1 MNFIFPM
8 GGLSSRFANAGYT
21 LPKFQLDLYEKTVF
35 EHAVI
40 GFSRFFSDHTFVFA
54 FRGGSEIAGFVT
66 EKCLGLGIPEAN
78 LKLVCLNKVTSG
90 QAETVRIAIDEA
102 GIDEDAPITI
112 FNIDTFQIDY
122 VLPNIFNPDEIDGYL
137 EVFIAE
143 GEHWSFV
150 EPGADNSV
158 IRVTEKERISE
169 YCSSGLYYFRKA
181 KDFCKAFDKAL
192 SVSVEDLSGG
202 ERYVAPLYNDII
214 AAGGDIRY
222 NLVGLDQLTFCGTP
236 AEYEHLLKAQKPES
250 MRQNLGQNKK
260 RPPSEGAT

>member
-8 GGLSSRFANAGYT
+8 GGLSSRFTNAGYT
-21 LPKFQLDLYEKTVF
+21 VPKFQLDLHGKTVF
-35 EHAVI
+35 EHAVA
-40 GFSRFFSDHTFVFA
+40 GFSRYFAGHTFVFA
-54 FRGGSEIAGFVT
+54 FRGGDEVANFVT
-66 EKCLGLGIPEAN
+66 EKCLGLGIPDEN
-78 LKLVCLNKVTSG
+78 LKLVSLSKVTSG

-102 GIDEDAPITI
+102 GIGEGEPITI
-112 FNIDTFQIDY
+112 FNIDTFQTDF
-122 VLPNIFNPDEIDGYL
+122 VLPDRFDLDEIDGYL

-150 EPGADNSV
+150 EPGENNAV

-181 KDFCKAFDKAL
+181 NDFCKAFDKTLAL
-192 SVSVEDLSGG
+192 AVEDLSGG

-214 AAGGDIRY
+214 SAGGDIRY

-236 AEYEHLLKAQKPES
+236 SEYEALLDID
-250 MRQNLGQNKK
+250 NN
-260 RPPSEGAT
+260 